1 MFGQFFSSSVYD
13 VNPYLGPCQPS
24 EVFSLSMTDALVIAQ
39 SFEEGLKGVKLFP
52 VWHKVRAETAQDL
65 R

>member
-1 MFGQFFSSSVYD
+1 MYD
-13 VNPYLGPCQPS
+13 VDPYLGPRQPS
-24 EVFSLSMTDALVIAQ
+24 EMFSLSMTDALMTAQ

>member
-1 MFGQFFSSSVYD
+1 MYD

>member
-13 VNPYLGPCQPS
+13 VDPYLGPRQPS
-24 EVFSLSMTDALVIAQ
+24 EMFSLSMTDALMTAQ